1 MKANEGTESTW
12 IVIKCFAALADT
24 LGNPSTHQLSEQPY
38 EHLTGFHTVWAGEM
52 CKTVHLIWAS
62 CLHHLLLLV
71 FSWIWMYRGVL
82 WILANKFRLM
92 LTRICF
98 PTSPLIRYK
107 SKSSMALLSWWGRH
121 FIAGKDQT
129 HISISDQVHG
139 THLPGSCYS
148 QPMTVSAL
156 MLTCWLYAHFNHFIP
171 QTCGINWQNNNWVLG
186 REIIYLLIDLFEDS
200 VKNSTST
207 QRPNFDVF

>member
-24 LGNPSTHQLSEQPY
+24 LRNPSTHQLSEQPY

-52 CKTVHLIWAS
+52 CKTVRLIWAS

-139 THLPGSCYS
+139 
-148 QPMTVSAL
+148 
-156 MLTCWLYAHFNHFIP
+156 MLLTAY
-171 QTCGINWQNNNWVLG
+171 
-186 REIIYLLIDLFEDS
+186 DS
-200 VKNSTST
+200 VCINADMLVICSFQPLYSPDLWYQLTKQLLSSW
-207 QRPNFDVF
+207 QRNNISPNRFVWGFRQK